1 VDGNKIMELNLIH
14 DYVYTRSLNLKLD
27 TVKSSCLTFEKFVKD
42 NIVDDG
48 TGFDG
53 KENKG
58 KVPAAA
64 KLFSQYNLLMYPLPG
79 FHELYKEIRD
89 TFWAAK
95 QHAGD
100 NNSTEYYAQCWL
112 NCYQAGEYIDWH
124 YHWLPENHAWHGFFC
139 VDVEPNSYTS
149 YQIPGVDNVDIASKN
164 NLLILSKSNGDLHKS
179 SEWLDTTRP
188 RITIAF
194 DILPA
199 YKLCE
204 QGYQGMLN
212 HWVPI

>member
-1 VDGNKIMELNLIH
+1 MELSLIH
-14 DYVYTRSLNLKLD
+14 DYIYTRNLNLNLIKL
-27 TVKSSCLTFEKFVKD
+27 KNSCLTFEKFVRET
-42 NIVDDG
+42 IVDDG

-53 KENKG
+53 KQAKG

-64 KLFSQYNLLMYPLPG
+64 KLFSQYNLMMYPLPE
-79 FHELYKEIRD
+79 FYELYREIRD
-89 TFWAAK
+89 TFWSAK
-95 QHAGD
+95 IHAGD
-100 NNSTEYYAQCWL
+100 KHSNQYYAQCWL

-149 YQIPGVDNVDIASKN
+149 YQIPGVDNVDIPSKN
-164 NLLILSKSNGDLHKS
+164 NLLVLSKSNGDLHKS

-194 DILPA
+194 DIIPA

-204 QGYQGMLN
+204 SRHNEMLN